1 MLLIWTAL
9 HFTIVEKEW
18 WMCGCVFLSGE
29 NNFLCFLSSIWYAQ
43 SCIFNRSLLSV
54 QAELFTQFTM
64 LNKEASSIKSLQL
77 QSLVLLVYRL
87 REWKKTVVP
96 ILTLAI
102 RQLLL
107 IANWKICHSKRLFDI
122 CYGGMTQSIE
132 EHSHLSHCF

>member
-9 HFTIVEKEW
+9 HFRIVEKEW

-29 NNFLCFLSSIWYAQ
+29 NNFLCLLSSIWYAQ

-122 CYGGMTQSIE
+122 YYGGMTQSIE
-132 EHSHLSHCF
+132 EHYRLSHCF